1 MLFLFASF
9 AQAQLISE
17 RTQGKVIIGADIFT
31 DLSTGPKYEN
41 FDLRAIN
48 QGVSVYSM
56 FNFQFDNSPHS
67 ASVGVG
73 YTGHNYYM
81 KGAYLR
87 KPYHEVTEFVDVPH
101 DYKISKINVNYV
113 DIPIEVSFR
122 IADKFK
128 ITPGFKFG
136 LLVGGKSKFVGELF
150 EDEQIYR
157 LKANRINNLEKYVYL
172 SSEMTDD
179 TSPKKGLN
187 YSAYNLEQCNDILF
201 IGTSNGL
208 MYVDRSLL
216 DSIRNVLF
224 LSLHKALRI
233 YFRLS

>member
-1 MLFLFASF
+1 MLKYQYMKKTSLLLVMLFLFASL

-31 DLSTGPKYEN
+31 DFATGPKYEN

-56 FNFQFDNSPHS
+56 FNFQFENSPHS

-73 YTGHNYYM
+73 YTGHNFYM

-101 DYKISKINVNYV
+101 DYKISKINVNYI

-122 IADKFK
+122 IADKVK

-150 EDEQIYR
+150 EDDITYR
-157 LKANRINNLEKYVYL
+157 LKAGKINNLEKYVYSVTL
-172 SSEMTDD
+172 RAAYRSVHVFMSYQFSD
-179 TSPKKGLN
+179 TFKNGVGPSVKPF
-187 YSAYNLEQCNDILF
+187 S
-201 IGTSNGL
+201 IGIG
-208 MYVDRSLL
+208 VRP
-216 DSIRNVLF
+216 F
-224 LSLHKALRI
+224 
-233 YFRLS
+233 